1 MRRTRRLVFSFF
13 IPPNLILVQLT
24 AHLQELRRNFD
35 QKNGENANLNVKIKN
50 LESHLKTVREELQN
64 TLQMRNTRKKELDTE
79 KHFTVVSEH
88 ENSRLSQL
96 SRSLEKQ
103 LEQLREQR
111 NIFENKIYQTNSK
124 VEQLKNQMQWDQHA
138 LEAWLEESARRDEDA
153 LIFQKYRK
161 QDNSKIKVQILDPLK
176 NRLISVF

>member
-1 MRRTRRLVFSFF
+1 
-13 IPPNLILVQLT
+13 
-24 AHLQELRRNFD
+24 LQELRRNFD

-161 QDNSKIKVQILDPLK
+161 QDNSKIKVQILDSHK
-176 NRLISVF
+176 NR